1 LFPHVTASDCNVSA
15 NGFTSAAAEWWML
28 GYADYHVIT
37 LYSGFGR
44 SGAYRTL
51 NAERIY
57 TVHQTPKECNATS
70 YTRHEDMQ
78 NDWAGI

>member
-1 LFPHVTASDCNVSA
+1 
-15 NGFTSAAAEWWML
+15 ML

-51 NAERIY
+51 EQERIY
-57 TVHQTPKECNATS
+57 TLNQKALECTPKSFTE
-70 YTRHEDMQ
+70 HGDMVFE
-78 NDWAGI
+78 WAGI

>member
-1 LFPHVTASDCNVSA
+1 MSS
-15 NGFTSAAAEWWML
+15 NGFTNAAAEWWML

-37 LYSGFGR
+37 QASGFGR

-57 TVHQTPKECNATS
+57 TVHRTPKQCGVNDF
-70 YTRHEDMQ
+70 TRHLNMAT
-78 NDWAGI
+78 DWAGI